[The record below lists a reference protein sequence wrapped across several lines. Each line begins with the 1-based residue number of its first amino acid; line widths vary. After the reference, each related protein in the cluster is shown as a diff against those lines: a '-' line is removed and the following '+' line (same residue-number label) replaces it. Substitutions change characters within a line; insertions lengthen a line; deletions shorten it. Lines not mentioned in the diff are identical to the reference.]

1 MTEPAAVTF
10 STLLPG
16 LMADPYPAYHRLRDS
31 AICWNAEENAW
42 VVHLYADVARIMAD
56 RSFEVAE
63 VAGIVGRIGQAT
75 GKETGDLTSVLEAV
89 LFLRNPPGHAE
100 ARKFLVAVM
109 TASPLSTYRPM
120 IEAVVGQL
128 LAPIAEGGAIDAITD
143 YADLVPPL
151 FMGRLLGVSETD
163 VRFLIKTV
171 SEVTMTFD
179 RGRSP
184 RFYERVNRT
193 VRTARSLFLDAIA
206 DRRRHPADDGLTRMI
221 DLADRQFG
229 LEDEVI
235 ASRALFLLVAGV
247 ETTSALIGNAI
258 RALLAH
264 PESGRR
270 IAADRTLIDGAIEEV
285 LRFDGP
291 VQQATRIATQACMI
305 ADRMIRPGDRVV
317 LLLGAAHRDPAA
329 YDRPDRFD
337 IARTGPP
344 HLGFG
349 TGLHHCLGASL
360 ARLETRI
367 VLERLFALSPTAPV
381 DHQPCWWPHRTLR
394 RLTSLSITIP
404 APLTGPSEESPPA

>member
-1 MTEPAAVTF
+1 MTEPAEF

-31 AICWNAEENAW
+31 GTGWNAEENAW

-63 VAGIVGRIGQAT
+63 VASIVGRIGQAT

-89 LFLRNPPGHAE
+89 LFLRNPPGHTE

-109 TASPLSTYRPM
+109 TAYPLSTYRPM
-120 IEAVVGQL
+120 IESVVDQL
-128 LAPIAEGGAIDAITD
+128 LAAIAKGGAIDAITD
-143 YADLVPPL
+143 FADLVPPL
-151 FMGRLLGVSETD
+151 FMGRLLGLSETD
-163 VRFLIKTV
+163 VRFLVETV
-171 SEVTMTFD
+171 SEVTMAFD

-193 VRTARSLFLDAIA
+193 VRTARSLFRDAIA

-229 LEDEVI
+229 LDDDVI
-235 ASRALFLLVAGV
+235 ASRALFLLIAGV

-258 RALLAH
+258 RALLDH
-264 PESGRR
+264 PDSGRR
-270 IAADRTLIDGAIEEV
+270 IAADPTLIDGAIDEV

-291 VQQATRIATQACMI
+291 VQQATRIATQACTI
-305 ADRMIRPGDRVV
+305 AGRMVQPGDRVV

-329 YDRPDRFD
+329 YDRPDLFD
-337 IARTGPP
+337 IARSGPP

-360 ARLETRI
+360 ARLETGI
-367 VLERLFALSPTAPV
+367 ALERLFALSPVAAI
-381 DHQPCWWPHRTLR
+381 DYQPRWWPHRTLR
-394 RLTSLSITIP
+394 RLTSLPVTIP
-404 APLTGPSEESPPA
+404 PQITGPSQESPLA